1 MIYVALAITF
11 VLAIIFGADYVYQQT
26 MVGMNAEGDQHSS
39 IAPAAE
45 VPMQTNLLNKVDQQL
60 INIPFNDYK
69 VIEKTPPHFMPGFDW
84 SLPASVKQESYSGL
98 IAEDPNSP
106 PAAKNS
112 FLIVRWDESN
122 PQPNQFDFRRFEK
135 DFKRVAPKSVL
146 VRLEVNSQCE
156 APKWALDKILISSE
170 KSLIFWDKNYIELTR
185 PFIQEFARKYASN
198 PRIIGVQLGLADGEF
213 RGSCDD
219 YDNKDGWGEFWM
231 SPQAIKEAEAKFGFN
246 PDVFESSAKANIDL
260 YINAFGDHV
269 NKLAFTNFGPLFTYG
284 ERSQKYNDKMLKIA
298 QYSIAKGLGN
308 RDGEI
313 ERWMSYT
320 DKIYGSVIASMPD
333 NSCRLDFDE
342 DYAEKISGRYW
353 GTENEFYGNKDY
365 VIAVHG
371 DYLNQPYRFLL
382 SSLRSLQ
389 MRRNFM
395 SISNDLN
402 SIDHPVYKTQEFLQ
416 YLTKTLGK
424 QIENTPDAFVV
435 MGERYISAFRL
446 EDHKDAEC
454 VRKNDDKI
462 PIRSFGRWLTES
474 PQNTLVKNA
483 PAIKTRM
490 KAEDHY
496 WGQEYY
502 LPEGIDY
509 EYFAREAQQFSF
521 DLNDQLAKTRCK
533 NDCVVEIKATFKDT
547 LKTALNVYVAEG
559 KSLPFE
565 TKGDNQIKTVSFKIR
580 SAFKNGIGESDII
593 FKSDQGVIPLILLRV
608 NFLTL

>member
-1 MIYVALAITF
+1 MKFMIYAASAIAFILAT
-11 VLAIIFGADYVYQQT
+11 VFGADYVYQRT
-26 MVGMNAEGDQHSS
+26 MVGVYAEGDQNSS
-39 IAPAAE
+39 MASAADS
-45 VPMQTNLLNKVDQQL
+45 MQTSLLNKAEQQL

-69 VIEKTPPHFMPGFDW
+69 VIEKTPPHFMTGFDW
-84 SLPASVKQESYSGL
+84 SLPASVKQDNYSGI

-106 PAAKNS
+106 PTAKNS

-122 PQPNQFDFRRFEK
+122 PLPGVFDFSSFEK
-135 DFKRVAPKSVL
+135 DLMRVAPKKVL

-156 APKWALDKILISSE
+156 APKWTLDKILASSE
-170 KSLIFWDKNYIELTR
+170 KSLIFWDKNYLELIR

-213 RGSCDD
+213 RGPCDD

-231 SPQAIKEAEAKFGFN
+231 SPQAIKEAETEFGFN
-246 PDVFESSAKANIDL
+246 PDVFESSVKANIDL
-260 YINAFGDHV
+260 YINAFGLHV

-284 ERSQKYNDKMLKIA
+284 EGSQKYNDRMLKIA
-298 QYSIAKGLGN
+298 QYSMAKGLGN
-308 RDGEI
+308 RDGAV

-320 DKIYGSVIASMPD
+320 DKIYGSVITSLPD

-342 DYAEKISGRYW
+342 KYAEKIRGRYW

-371 DYLNQPYRFLL
+371 DYLNQPYRFLM
-382 SSLRSLQ
+382 SSLRTLQ

-402 SIDHPVYKTQEFLQ
+402 TIDHPVYKTQEFLQ
-416 YLTKTLGK
+416 YLTKTFGK
-424 QIENTPDAFVV
+424 QIENTPDAFVLL
-435 MGERYISAFRL
+435 GERYLSAFRL
-446 EDHKDAEC
+446 ENHKDAEC
-454 VRKNDDKI
+454 VKANHDKI

-496 WGQEYY
+496 WGQDYY

-509 EYFAREAQQFSF
+509 EYFAREAGQFSF
-521 DLNDQLAKTRCK
+521 DLNDQLAETRCQ
-533 NDCVVEIKATFKDT
+533 NGCEVEIKASFKDT
-547 LKTALNVYVAEG
+547 LKTALNIYVAEG

-565 TKGDNQIKTVSFKIR
+565 TKGDNQTKTVSFKIK
-580 SAFKNGIGESDII
+580 SAFKNGIGDSDIVL
-593 FKSDQGVIPLILLRV
+593 KSGLGAIPLILLRI
-608 NFLTL
+608 NFL

>member
-26 MVGMNAEGDQHSS
+26 MVGVNAEDDQHST
-39 IAPAAE
+39 IAKAAA
-45 VPMQTNLLNKVDQQL
+45 VPMQTNLLNKADQRL
-60 INIPFNDYK
+60 INIPFSNYK
-69 VIEKTPPHFMPGFDW
+69 VIEKTPPRFMPGFDW

-106 PAAKNS
+106 LEARNS

-122 PQPNQFDFRRFEK
+122 PQPNQFDFSRFEK
-135 DFKRVAPKSVL
+135 DFKRVAPKNVL

-156 APKWALDKILISSE
+156 APEWAMDKILASSE

-185 PFIQEFARKYASN
+185 PFIQEFAQKYASN

-213 RGSCDD
+213 RGPCDD

-246 PDVFESSAKANIDL
+246 PDVFESSVKANIDL
-260 YINAFGDHV
+260 YINAFGMHV

-284 ERSQKYNDKMLKIA
+284 DGSQKYNDRMLAIA
-298 QYSIAKGLGN
+298 EYSIAKGLGN
-308 RDGEI
+308 RDGAI

-342 DYAEKISGRYW
+342 DYADKIRGRYW

-371 DYLNQPYRFLL
+371 DYLNQPYRFLV

-395 SISNDLN
+395 SISNDLKI
-402 SIDHPVYKTQEFLQ
+402 IDHPVYKTSEFLP

-424 QIENTPDAFVV
+424 QIENTPDAFVL

-454 VRKNDDKI
+454 VKKNVDKI

-474 PQNTLVKNA
+474 PQNTLIENT

-521 DLNDQLAKTRCK
+521 DLNDQLAETRCK

-547 LKTALNVYVAEG
+547 LKTGLNVYVAEG

-565 TKGDNQIKTVSFKIR
+565 TKGDNQIKTVSFKIK

-593 FKSDQGVIPLILLRV
+593 FKSDQGAIPLILLRV